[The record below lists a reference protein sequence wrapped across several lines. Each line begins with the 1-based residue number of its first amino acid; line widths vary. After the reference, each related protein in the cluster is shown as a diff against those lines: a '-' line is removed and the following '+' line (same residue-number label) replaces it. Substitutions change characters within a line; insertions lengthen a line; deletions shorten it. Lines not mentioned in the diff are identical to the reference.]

1 MGDEYTETVDTSID
15 TDTSEDFSEDVSA
28 DSNDIAD
35 DIPEDIPEDVP
46 EDSSFDSDDMADDI
60 PEDIPEDVPED
71 SSTDSEDIA
80 DDIPEDIPEDVTED
94 SSSDSDDMADDIPED
109 IPEDVPEDS
118 STDSEDIADD
128 IPEDI
133 PEDVSEDSST
143 DSEDIADDIPEDI
156 PEDVSEDSSAD
167 SDDMADDI
175 PEDIP
180 EDVPADTQN
189 DAANETSSDETED
202 SASDIS
208 ADEQPTD
215 SQDDMAEE
223 APSDETKDSASDV
236 SADEQPTDSQDDMA
250 EEVPSGETE
259 DTASD
264 ASTDETEDSA
274 SDVSADEQPADTQDD
289 MADEAPLDETE
300 DSASDVS
307 ADEQPADAQDDMADD
322 TPSDETEDTVSDV
335 SADEQPADTQDDM
348 ANESTSDETGDI
360 AFNEQPVDTIG
371 RCPKCGK
378 PIDQCTCT
386 NDGGNDTTFA
396 GNDPNGGDA
405 FRQLSEYMNE
415 HNYGLDDF
423 ATYSQDPEWQRL
435 HSNAYPDYT
444 PPEASSTDT
453 QENSFRQ
460 LSEYMNEHNYGSDDF
475 ATYSQDPEWQRLHS
489 NAYPDY
495 IPLEES
501 SADTQENS
509 FRQLSEYMNEHN
521 YGSDDFATYSQDPEW
536 QRLHN
541 NAYPD
546 YVPPEDS
553 SVNSEG
559 NVDYTSKNISE
570 NTATDTRN
578 EIGNEVTTS
587 QTKDTAPDASTNL
600 QDNIADE
607 AQDNMDN
614 EVSTTE
620 PTDMVSDTYDETDDA
635 GTEDKVNDLT
645 DESAEANVL
654 NDLAMDSSVTDT
666 NDMDNESANQENEDF
681 PDSSSTDTPADNNA
695 YSTVNNQD
703 AVIDKDFGDLA
714 DDTSEKSAMTRMSE
728 YMNAHNY
735 GLDDKATYM
744 SDPEWISIN
753 KDLKTELGIPQTA
766 QEQMADYMGS
776 HNYGIWDRNEYMK
789 DPEWQSLNET
799 LQNENA
805 NKGIVPVPSYT
816 DFDEI
821 SSPEEKGKIST
832 FFSNIF
838 GSSKPNEPTTVPADE
853 PTYQGFE
860 VDNTLESNEDIT
872 ATSQI
877 LQQPTDVNETK
888 DFVSVIEKM
897 DYNDLSDKDKE
908 LMYNTAK
915 GHIGKTYGDL
925 VSNDRINEIPKHIKI
940 ADTEECRKAYEASG
954 GKYGNNTVG
963 FYCPRTDEIFV
974 DAPRNGD
981 MTEIMATVEH
991 ESLHLASNGGVT
1003 EYIFDSNTGRPSWDL
1018 STNVNEGITEM
1029 YAMRDM
1035 TDMGFDYKSTSYQRE
1050 VGVVQALEDAIGKDV
1065 IRNAYFNHQPDLIRN
1080 NFENAFTSDTES
1092 GIGKYNE
1099 FLNDFNRY
1107 IKTTSYD
1114 PEFATRKASVYDWI
1128 SNLKAKRRNV

>member
-1 MGDEYTETVDTSID
+1 
-15 TDTSEDFSEDVSA
+15 
-28 DSNDIAD
+28 
-35 DIPEDIPEDVP
+35 
-46 EDSSFDSDDMADDI
+46 
-60 PEDIPEDVPED
+60 
-71 SSTDSEDIA
+71 
-80 DDIPEDIPEDVTED
+80 
-94 SSSDSDDMADDIPED
+94 
-109 IPEDVPEDS
+109 
-118 STDSEDIADD
+118 
-128 IPEDI
+128 
-133 PEDVSEDSST
+133 
-143 DSEDIADDIPEDI
+143 
-156 PEDVSEDSSAD
+156 
-167 SDDMADDI
+167 
-175 PEDIP
+175 
-180 EDVPADTQN
+180 
-189 DAANETSSDETED
+189 
-202 SASDIS
+202 
-208 ADEQPTD
+208 
-215 SQDDMAEE
+215 MAEE

-250 EEVPSGETE
+250 EEAPSDETE
-259 DTASD
+259 DT
-264 ASTDETEDSA
+264 A

-289 MADEAPLDETE
+289 MAEEIPSDEIE
-300 DSASDVS
+300 DSTSDVS
-307 ADEQPADAQDDMADD
+307 TDEQSTDAQDDLTDD
-322 TPSDETEDTVSDV
+322 APSDETEDFASDVSTDKQPADTQDDLAEDDSSDETEDTASDV
-335 SADEQPADTQDDM
+335 SADEQPADTQDDL
-348 ANESTSDETGDI
+348 ANESTSDETGDT
-360 AFNEQPVDTIG
+360 AFNEQPVDTQDNMTDESTLDETEDTTSDASADQQPVDTIG

-444 PPEASSTDT
+444 PPEASS
-453 QENSFRQ
+453 
-460 LSEYMNEHNYGSDDF
+460 
-475 ATYSQDPEWQRLHS
+475 
-489 NAYPDY
+489 
-495 IPLEES
+495 
-501 SADTQENS
+501 ADTQENS

-559 NVDYTSKNISE
+559 NIDYTSKNISE
-570 NTATDTRN
+570 NTAADTRN

-587 QTKDTAPDASTNL
+587 QTKDTAPNASTNL

-614 EVSTTE
+614 EVSTTK

-645 DESAEANVL
+645 DESAEANVP

-805 NKGIVPVPSYT
+805 NKRIVPVPSYT

-838 GSSKPNEPTTVPADE
+838 GSSKPSEPTTVPADE

-860 VDNTLESNEDIT
+860 VNNTLESNEDIT

-888 DFVSVIEKM
+888 DFVSAIEKM

-1035 TDMGFDYKSTSYQRE
+1035 MDMGFDYKSTSYQRE

>member
-1 MGDEYTETVDTSID
+1 MGDEYTETVDTSSD
-15 TDTSEDFSEDVSA
+15 MDTSEDFSEDISA
-28 DSNDIAD
+28 DTNDIAD

-46 EDSSFDSDDMADDI
+46 EDSSADSDDMVDDI

-71 SSTDSEDIA
+71 SSSDSDDMADDIPDDIPEDVPEDFSSDSDDMADDIPDDIPEDVPEDSSADSDDIADDVPEDIPEDVPEDSSADSEDIA
-80 DDIPEDIPEDVTED
+80 DDIPEDIPEDVFT
-94 SSSDSDDMADDIPED
+94 
-109 IPEDVPEDS
+109 
-118 STDSEDIADD
+118 
-128 IPEDI
+128 
-133 PEDVSEDSST
+133 
-143 DSEDIADDIPEDI
+143 
-156 PEDVSEDSSAD
+156 
-167 SDDMADDI
+167 
-175 PEDIP
+175 
-180 EDVPADTQN
+180 DTQSN
-189 DAANETSSDETED
+189 FEKETSSDETED
-202 SASDIS
+202 TDSDIS
-208 ADEQPTD
+208 GDEQSDDTQNDMDDD
-215 SQDDMAEE
+215 ST
-223 APSDETKDSASDV
+223 SDETGNVASDV
-236 SADEQPTDSQDDMA
+236 SGDEQPNDTQNDMDDDSTSDKTSDTDSDTSGDEQPNDIQNDMDD
-250 EEVPSGETE
+250 E
-259 DTASD
+259 
-264 ASTDETEDSA
+264 STSDETDDVA
-274 SDVSADEQPADTQDD
+274 SDVSGDEQPDDTQNDMDD
-289 MADEAPLDETE
+289 
-300 DSASDVS
+300 DS
-307 ADEQPADAQDDMADD
+307 
-322 TPSDETEDTVSDV
+322 TSDETEDTTSDV
-335 SADEQPADTQDDM
+335 S
-348 ANESTSDETGDI
+348 G
-360 AFNEQPVDTIG
+360 NEQPVDTIG
-371 RCPKCGK
+371 QCPKCGK

-396 GNDPNGGDA
+396 SNDPNGGDA

-415 HNYGLDDF
+415 HNYGSDDF
-423 ATYSQDPEWQRL
+423 AIYSKDPEWQRL

-444 PPEASSTDT
+444 PPESSNADT

-460 LSEYMNEHNYGSDDF
+460 LTEYMNEHNYGSDDF
-475 ATYSQDPEWQRLHS
+475 AIYSKDPEWQRLHS

-495 IPLEES
+495 
-501 SADTQENS
+501 
-509 FRQLSEYMNEHN
+509 
-521 YGSDDFATYSQDPEW
+521 
-536 QRLHN
+536 
-541 NAYPD
+541 
-546 YVPPEDS
+546 VPPED
-553 SVNSEG
+553 VPVGSED
-559 NVDYTSKNISE
+559 NIDYTSKNISE

-578 EIGNEVTTS
+578 EIENEATTS
-587 QTKDTAPDASTNL
+587 QTKDTAPDTSTNI
-600 QDNIADE
+600 QDNITDE
-607 AQDNMDN
+607 AQDTMDN
-614 EVSTTE
+614 EVSTVETK
-620 PTDMVSDTYDETDDA
+620 DIVSDTYDETDDSS
-635 GTEDKVNDLT
+635 TENKANDLI
-645 DESAEANVL
+645 DESAYAQEEANVL
-654 NDLAMDSSVTDT
+654 NDLAMDSPVTDT
-666 NDMDNESANQENEDF
+666 NNRNNESANQENEDF
-681 PDSSSTDTPADNNA
+681 PDSSSKDTPADKNA
-695 YSTVNNQD
+695 YTTANNQD
-703 AVIDKDFGDLA
+703 AVIDKDFGDLT

-805 NKGIVPVPSYT
+805 NKGIVPMPSYT

-838 GSSKPNEPTTVPADE
+838 GSSKPSEPTTVPATE

-860 VDNTLESNEDIT
+860 VDNILESNDDIT

-888 DFVSVIEKM
+888 DFVSAIEKM

-915 GHIGKTYGDL
+915 EHIGKTYGDL
-925 VSNDRINEIPKHIKI
+925 VNNDRINEIPKHIKI
-940 ADTEECRKAYEASG
+940 ADTEECRKVYEASG

-1003 EYIFDSNTGRPSWDL
+1003 EYVFDSNAGRPSWDL

-1035 TDMGFDYKSTSYQRE
+1035 ADMGFEYKSTSYQRE

-1107 IKTTSYD
+1107 IKTNSYD
-1114 PEFATRKASVYDWI
+1114 PEFATRKASVYEWI

>member
-1 MGDEYTETVDTSID
+1 MGDEYTETVDTSSD
-15 TDTSEDFSEDVSA
+15 MDTSEDFSEDVSA

-80 DDIPEDIPEDVTED
+80 DDIPEDIPEDVPED
-94 SSSDSDDMADDIPED
+94 PSSDSDDMADDIPEDIPEDAPEDSSSDSDDIADDIPEDIPEDVPENSSSDSDDIADDIPEDIPEDVPENSSSDSDDMADDIPED
-109 IPEDVPEDS
+109 IPEDATADPQS
-118 STDSEDIADD
+118 DI
-128 IPEDI
+128 
-133 PEDVSEDSST
+133 V
-143 DSEDIADDIPEDI
+143 
-156 PEDVSEDSSAD
+156 
-167 SDDMADDI
+167 
-175 PEDIP
+175 
-180 EDVPADTQN
+180 
-189 DAANETSSDETED
+189 NEVSSDETED

-208 ADEQPTD
+208 TDEQPAD
-215 SQDDMAEE
+215 IQGDMADE
-223 APSDETKDSASDV
+223 APSDETEDSTSDVSADEQPIDTQNDMTDEAPSDETEDSASDV
-236 SADEQPTDSQDDMA
+236 SADEQSADIQDDMTDEA
-250 EEVPSGETE
+250 PS
-259 DTASD
+259 
-264 ASTDETEDSA
+264 DETEDSA
-274 SDVSADEQPADTQDD
+274 SDVSADEQPADIQDD
-289 MADEAPLDETE
+289 MTNEAPSDETE

-307 ADEQPADAQDDMADD
+307 ADEQSADIQDDMTDEA
-322 TPSDETEDTVSDV
+322 PSDETENSASDV
-335 SADEQPADTQDDM
+335 STDEQPIDTQNDMERNADTQ
-348 ANESTSDETGDI
+348 E
-360 AFNEQPVDTIG
+360 
-371 RCPKCGK
+371 
-378 PIDQCTCT
+378 
-386 NDGGNDTTFA
+386 
-396 GNDPNGGDA
+396 DA
-405 FRQLSEYMNE
+405 FLQLSDYMNE
-415 HNYGLDDF
+415 HNYGPDDF

-435 HSNAYPDYT
+435 HSNAYPDYA
-444 PPEASSTDT
+444 PPETSSADT

-460 LSEYMNEHNYGSDDF
+460 LSEYMNEHNYGPDDF

-495 IPLEES
+495 
-501 SADTQENS
+501 
-509 FRQLSEYMNEHN
+509 
-521 YGSDDFATYSQDPEW
+521 
-536 QRLHN
+536 
-541 NAYPD
+541 
-546 YVPPEDS
+546 VPPKDS
-553 SVNSEG
+553 FVNSEG

-570 NTATDTRN
+570 NTATDTRS

-600 QDNIADE
+600 LDNIADE

-620 PTDMVSDTYDETDDA
+620 PEDMVSDTYDETNDA
-635 GTEDKVNDLT
+635 GTEDKANDLT
-645 DESAEANVL
+645 NESAEANVL

-666 NDMDNESANQENEDF
+666 NDMDNESVNQENEDF
-681 PDSSSTDTPADNNA
+681 PDSSSKDTPADNNA
-695 YSTVNNQD
+695 YTTVNNQD

-805 NKGIVPVPSYT
+805 NKGIVTVPSYT

-821 SSPEEKGKIST
+821 SSPQEKGKIST

-838 GSSKPNEPTTVPADE
+838 GSSKPSEPTTVPANE

-888 DFVSVIEKM
+888 DFVSAIEKM
-897 DYNDLSDKDKE
+897 DYNDLSDNDKE